1 MKYGEKMTLLVN
13 GIECDAVLF
22 DLDGVL
28 IDSSTCIQRHWQ
40 EWADQHDLD
49 VNLIMQQAHGMRTIE
64 TIRRVAPHLDA
75 AREEALYTANE
86 VRDTSGVV
94 MIEGAS
100 QVLSTLPANA
110 WGIVTSCSLDLA
122 KARLNA
128 VGLPL
133 PGVLV
138 TSDDVSQGK
147 PDPQPYLV
155 GARRLGVPAERC
167 VVVEDAPSGIA
178 AGKKAGMRVIAIA
191 STLVPEALHEN
202 GADIVIERLVDLD
215 IGQKPG

>member
-1 MKYGEKMTLLVN
+1 MYHGEDMTILVN
-13 GIECDAVLF
+13 GIECDAILF

-28 IDSSTCIQRHWQ
+28 IDSSSCIQRHWQ
-40 EWADQHDLD
+40 QWADQHDLD
-49 VNLIMQQAHGMRTIE
+49 IKLIMQQAHGMRTIE

-86 VRDTSGVV
+86 VRDTAGVV
-94 MIEGAS
+94 MIDGAS
-100 QVLSTLPANA
+100 QALSSLPADR

-122 KARLNA
+122 KARLQA

-138 TSDDVSQGK
+138 TSDDVANGK
-147 PDPQPYLV
+147 PDPEPYLV
-155 GARRLGVPAERC
+155 GAKRLGLEAERC

-191 STLVPEALHEN
+191 STHAPDVLHEN
-202 GADIVIERLVDLD
+202 GADIVIENLSDFDVW
-215 IGQKPG
+215 P